1 MGSFGGVLGG
11 FAEGFQGGYR
21 LGLGSREQKLQ
32 EYRYGPA
39 PDAEVEAMPGSPK
52 GDGSVPTTKTGTDTT
67 TTGSTTGTGDGSA
80 SSGVNDVDTM
90 EIAGRLKGDLMKD
103 FGLNEYAANG
113 IVGSLAAESGGFKML
128 QEIHPTVKGSRGG
141 FGYAQWTGPRRVQ
154 FEEYAA
160 KNNLDPKS
168 YEANYGFLKQELQ
181 GPEGKILGQLKNAKS
196 NEEATD
202 IFTGSAAEKRGFL
215 RPGTV
220 NLSGRNNWTNKIA
233 GIKPATVAQT
243 AAAGVKD
250 AVTEQGGDPDS
261 PLAEGLADLKAKDEE
276 EGEPAA
282 DQAAANMIPIPEA
295 PVTQVAGWEKYAQP
309 AWEEEEPT
317 LFAAD
322 GGAIPD
328 KFNPSRD
335 FTQMPAQSQATG
347 TAGVAPRVGGS
358 SSWQPRRVGQAAATP
373 AFGSGPT
380 ASQLKFRELQAA
392 RQPMPVAAAPVAE
405 AAPVK
410 QGPTNIQTQLA
421 RAKNQRYG
429 QPWEGG
435 HSRASERSQERRI
448 AQLQQARKDEFKRL
462 GYKKGGKV
470 PAPGKPKK
478 GEFEE
483 QIRRETRGPSS
494 GRADEAGQ
502 GARDAAA
509 RRINAQRGINSTAI
523 DPDGYWQKPTA
534 PRKRDTPR
542 HRSGGGGGGGT
553 DTTKTSSTETLRQ
566 PATGLTIPSPAPY
579 EPGGGAMPTGY
590 QPRPGRLSDENA
602 EPAFERGTVEEGA
615 IPQGET
621 SPSPEPVVAGP
632 GAAFDV
638 GTGWR
643 GRRVTQRPA
652 RDVQVLPAE
661 PAVPDPDSMWTA
673 RDEEYKR
680 RQAPPSGPGREPPPK
695 PRAAVEPGAWINGRF
710 VPMSQAQNTTG
721 PGMFAE
727 GGIIPEDPMQSDRA
741 DAAAYQQPQQQA
753 RPQPEDRQPTP
764 KLMQHVGEAVKGGMD
779 FLTRTFGLDGGGGAI
794 RTPESQGAVE
804 GGARRLAMGE
814 GAASPEEIQAI
825 DDKIDPNREMTESD
839 RHMERMVK
847 TMQWYLMNGRKEDA
861 EGAAASI
868 MQYGSKK
875 FSQLGSMAGAAYKE
889 YQKTGDKNALEDAV
903 GYLEKAY
910 EYIPDGGSF
919 DVISIDPESGKL
931 MTTKRNADGSEE
943 NMEIDPAQLPG
954 LLQQVQSGSAYWKEI
969 SKLAD
974 PEGTRQKERFA
985 QEEKTAAEKR
995 RQELADRGDERTYKE
1010 KEKAGDRTYE
1020 EQQADEKFAREREE
1034 NDRVR
1039 KLEQQ
1044 MRIEEKKIDE
1054 ALLRSRPKDKKG
1066 GEIDPAAVREPFAKY
1081 LAAKRAV
1088 EDDPENADAKAALDA
1103 AGSEL
1108 YDAVEGDLDWLKKA
1122 GVDMTGPAE
1131 EGGFTLS
1138 PGSTKPPIAG
1148 AKRMKDKDGNPIWA
1162 VQGSDGK
1169 WSKVEG

>member
-21 LGLGSREQKLQ
+21 LGLSSRAQKLD

-39 PDAEVEAMPGSPK
+39 PDDEVEAMPGAPK
-52 GDGSVPTTKTGTDTT
+52 GDGSVPTTKTGTDTG
-67 TTGSTTGTGDGSA
+67 TTGSTGGTGDGSA

-168 YEANYGFLKQELQ
+168 YEANYGFLRQELQ

-220 NLSGRNNWTNKIA
+220 NLGGRNNWTNKIA
-233 GIKPATVAQT
+233 GVKPATTAQT
-243 AAAGVKD
+243 ATAGVKD
-250 AVTEQGGDPDS
+250 AVAEQGGDVDS
-261 PLAEGLADLKAKDEE
+261 PTTDALADLKAKDEE
-276 EGEPAA
+276 EGGSEDTA
-282 DQAAANMIPIPEA
+282 MIPLPEA

-328 KFNPSRD
+328 KFNPARG
-335 FTQMPAQSQATG
+335 FTQMPEQQTPAASTG
-347 TAGVAPRVGGS
+347 AAPAVGGS
-358 SSWQPRRVGQAAATP
+358 SSWQPRRVGTAAATP
-373 AFGSGPT
+373 VQSGPT

-392 RQPMPVAAAPVAE
+392 RQPVAVAAAPVAT
-405 AAPVK
+405 AAPVS

-421 RAKNQRYG
+421 KARGQRYG

-435 HSRASERSQERRI
+435 RSRQSEISQERRI
-448 AQLQQARKDEFKRL
+448 AQLTKARQDEKKRL
-462 GYKKGGKV
+462 GYKVGGKV
-470 PAPGKPKK
+470 PGPGKPKK

-494 GRADEAGQ
+494 GRASEAGQ

-509 RRINAQRGINSTAI
+509 RRINAQRGVSSTAI
-523 DPDGYWQKPTA
+523 DPDGYWQKPST

-542 HRSGGGGGGGT
+542 HRSGGGT
-553 DTTKTSSTETLRQ
+553 DPGKTSSTTPALAQ
-566 PATGLTIPSPAPY
+566 PAGTPTSAYERPSYPYPADPGRQRPNHPPNPTMGRGYRPGGTPTLEY
-579 EPGGGAMPTGY
+579 EPGSISVGDATGGPVPDVGSAM
-590 QPRPGRLSDENA
+590 D
-602 EPAFERGTVEEGA
+602 
-615 IPQGET
+615 
-621 SPSPEPVVAGP
+621 P
-632 GAAFDV
+632 GATGAGINPNMPAEEVV
-638 GTGWR
+638 GT
-643 GRRVTQRPA
+643 PI
-652 RDVQVLPAE
+652 
-661 PAVPDPDSMWTA
+661 PDPDSAWLA

-680 RQAPPSGPGREPPPK
+680 RQQPPSGPGREPPPRNQA
-695 PRAAVEPGAWINGRF
+695 PTEPGAWINGRF
-710 VPMSQAQNTTG
+710 VPMSQARNVTG
-721 PGMFAE
+721 AGMFAQ
-727 GGIIPEDPMQSDRA
+727 GGIIPEDPMESDRA
-741 DAAAYQQPQQQA
+741 DAAAYQQPQAAPTQ
-753 RPQPEDRQPTP
+753 RQPEDRQPTP
-764 KLMQHVGEAVKGGMD
+764 KLMQHVSEAVKGGMD

-794 RTPESQGAVE
+794 RTPESSGAIQ
-804 GGARRLAMGE
+804 GGAKRLAMGE
-814 GAASPEEIQAI
+814 GAASPEEIKAI
-825 DDKIDPNREMTESD
+825 DDKIDPNREMSEGD

-861 EGAAASI
+861 EGAAASV
-868 MQYGSKK
+868 MQYGARK
-875 FSQLGSMAGAAYKE
+875 FSQLGAMASAAYKE
-889 YQKTGDKNALEDAV
+889 YQQSGDKGALEDAV

-919 DVISIDPESGKL
+919 DVISVDPESGKL

-943 NMEIDPAQLPG
+943 QMEIDPAQLPG
-954 LLQQVQSGSAYWKEI
+954 LLQQVQSGSSYWKGI
-969 SKLAD
+969 QALAD
-974 PEGTRQKERFA
+974 PEGTRQKERL
-985 QEEKTAAEKR
+985 EHEDKTAAQKR
-995 RQELADRGDERTYKE
+995 QEELADRGDERTYEE
-1010 KEKAGDRTYE
+1010 KIKAGDRTYE

-1066 GEIDPAAVREPFAKY
+1066 GEIDPSVVREPFAKY

-1088 EDDPENADAKAALDA
+1088 EEKPDDAEAKAALDA

-1108 YDAVEGDLDWLKKA
+1108 YDAVDGDLDWMKKA

-1138 PGSTKPPIAG
+1138 EKSTEPPMEG
-1148 AKRMKDKDGNPIWA
+1148 A
-1162 VQGSDGK
+1162 VQKVDKATGKPRWAIKGADGK
-1169 WSKVEG
+1169 WAWVN